1 MSLSDYLAKMEGQRM
16 FYVFYGKKLGF
27 PFLVLYFY

>member
-16 FYVFYGKKLGF
+16 FYVYLWEPRVRTKI
-27 PFLVLYFY
+27 